1 MAVGS
6 EKREIKKK
14 IQFCIRAMEGTGEL
28 ANLMSEAASIP
39 DEVDPIIDNLCDEG

>member
-28 ANLMSEAASIP
+28 ANFMSEAANIL
-39 DEVDPIIDNLCDEG
+39 DKVNPIIDHLCDEG